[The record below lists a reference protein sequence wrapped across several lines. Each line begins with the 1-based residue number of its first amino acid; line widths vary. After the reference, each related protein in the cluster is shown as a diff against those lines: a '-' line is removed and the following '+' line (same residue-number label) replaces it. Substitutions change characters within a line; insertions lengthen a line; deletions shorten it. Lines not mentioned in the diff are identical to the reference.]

1 MNEDP
6 RYKTALDRFF
16 IEPEAITDD
25 DIATFAEVDDALAT
39 KASSRRDAARIA
51 AAAARHRAAMGVPAP
66 KANRAEE
73 EAELITASMIAAL
86 AKPKQRIKSLE
97 AINTQLEV
105 RIRSLEGR
113 ILELEARDAART
125 AVQHADD

>member
-1 MNEDP
+1 LL
-6 RYKTALDRFF
+6 A
-16 IEPEAITDD
+16 AS
-25 DIATFAEVDDALAT
+25 IAFD
-39 KASSRRDAARIA
+39 SRGRIDV
-51 AAAARHRAAMGVPAP
+51 G
-66 KANRAEE
+66 
-73 EAELITASMIAAL
+73 LG
-86 AKPKQRIKSLE
+86 AKVNLE